1 VAVRDQLREWE
12 AAGERVALGPDGEE
26 VWVAR
31 FAAER
36 DAGNP
41 PALLLHGFP
50 TCSFD
55 WSLVLPALRAERDV
69 VAFDFLGFG
78 LSAKPDRRYSLRMH
92 ADTAEAV
99 AAHLGLTEVD
109 LVTHDIGD
117 SVGGELLG
125 RDLEGTLGFRVRRRV
140 LTNGSIYMALVR
152 LSEGQ
157 QLLLTMPDAREP
169 ALAVDRGAAFRRGVA
184 ATFAP
189 GSPVAE
195 ADLEALAE
203 LAARDDGISLL
214 PRTIRY
220 VEDRRAEERR
230 FTGPIET
237 HPSPLAV
244 VWGDADPIAVVAM
257 VDQLRAARPDVAVTI
272 LEGVGHYPML
282 EAPGPFAAAVLAGLA
297 G

>member
-1 VAVRDQLREWE
+1 VRDQLREWE

-257 VDQLRAARPDVAVTI
+257 VDRLRAARPDVAVTI